1 MPLTPVFVEKAT
13 GDQAAPQME
22 EQFGGVSNDARLTQY
37 IDFVGRR
44 MLPYSLRGNEPHKF
58 LVLND
63 DKVINAFTLGNGNIY
78 VTKGLL
84 KMLGDEA
91 ELAEVLGH
99 ENGHF
104 GHRHIAAQMDRGI
117 GLGLMLAL
125 AEGFYAQGKG
135 GRLNDT
141 QGEAIEKAN
150 ELAMGLVLNGF
161 GREQELESDAHGLET
176 MVKSG
181 YDPMGAVSTFQKFQR
196 LEHEVTG
203 LDAFLQS
210 HPTAKTRIDDLTD
223 AIAHKYPNVEG
234 RRYVDRYNRIVNG
247 GESLDDVGEGRDG
260 GSSEILGVPTP
271 LAIAGGLGLAITTGI
286 VIASL

>member
-1 MPLTPVFVEKAT
+1 MPITPVFVEKMT
-13 GDQAAPQME
+13 GDQAAPQVE
-22 EQFGGVSNDARLTQY
+22 EQFGGISKDARLNEY

-58 LVLND
+58 ILLND
-63 DKVINAFTLGNGNIY
+63 DKTINAFALGNGNIY

-104 GHRHIAAQMDRGI
+104 GHRHIASQMDRGI

-135 GRLNDT
+135 GRLSDD
-141 QGEAIEKAN
+141 QGEAIQKAN

-176 MVKSG
+176 MVKAG

-196 LEHEVTG
+196 LEKETSG
-203 LDAFLQS
+203 LEAFLQS
-210 HPTAKTRIDDLTD
+210 HPTAKQRVADLTD
-223 AIAHKYPNVEG
+223 AIARKYPNVEG

-247 GESLDDVGEGRDG
+247 TESLSQVGEGNDG
-260 GSSEILGVPTP
+260 GSSEILGIPTP
-271 LAIAGGLGLAITTGI
+271 IAIAGGLGLAITAGI